1 MTPVTDELNFS
12 SGQSLTGL
20 KAMLSQ
26 DQLHAARERIREDN
40 INGKTIKEQLKANTR
55 LSAGIIFKA
64 GSTRLGK
71 TVFEVCRENHE
82 DKIKSEI
89 EKMKRDEIQYNIN
102 VENAKKV
109 FEKKG
114 SIENMTIRELTIVC
128 KPLKNKDDGPMP
140 NKKEALISKYKE
152 WVGRQPPIFNSS
164 QLENSM
170 MDDAIV
176 TKIVNDENRV
186 DELEDNLICEIEL

>member
-1 MTPVTDELNFS
+1 
-12 SGQSLTGL
+12 
-20 KAMLSQ
+20 MLSQ
-26 DQLHAARERIREDN
+26 DQLHATRERICEDN
-40 INGKTIKEQLKANTR
+40 INSKTVKEQLKANTR
-55 LSAGIIFKA
+55 LSGGIVFKA

-102 VENAKKV
+102 VENTKKV

-114 SIENMTIRELTIVC
+114 SIENMTIRKLTIVC

-140 NKKEALISKYKE
+140 NKKEALVSKYKE
-152 WVGRQPPIFNSS
+152 QVGRQPSIFNSS